1 MKEFTNK
8 YPSQKTL
15 RFELQPQGKTRDYID
30 KNGILLRDKERN
42 ESYQEMKKTIDRFHK
57 YFIDLAL
64 SDVKLSH
71 LSQFKDLYLS
81 VEMSEQQKKTIDE
94 VKIVL
99 MR

>member
-42 ESYQEMKKTIDRFHK
+42 ESSQSLCEKKHK
-57 YFIDLAL
+57 TNPH
-64 SDVKLSH
+64 VK
-71 LSQFKDLYLS
+71 K
-81 VEMSEQQKKTIDE
+81 
-94 VKIVL
+94 
-99 MR
+99 